1 MKRFSLLF
9 CAFVV
14 AVVVVMA
21 PASYAA
27 DITVQKLNEVLSKAP
42 AEKFWQISAADLSAM
57 IEAKKTDFLVV
68 DVRPNPAEYTAGH
81 IPGSIAIPV
90 QDIFKPENLK
100 KLPKDKKVI
109 LACVTGQTQNLPI
122 VALRA
127 LGYNAYTVAFGYSA
141 WLKGYR
147 GGQLMQEAIQG
158 AASKNYPVSK

>member
-1 MKRFSLLF
+1 MKKFSLLF
-9 CAFVV
+9 CALVLAV
-14 AVVVVMA
+14 AVAV
-21 PASYAA
+21 PAAFAA

-42 AEKFWQISAADLSAM
+42 AEKFWQIKADDLSAM
-57 IEAKKTDFLVV
+57 IQAKKTDFLVV
-68 DVRPNPAEYTAGH
+68 DVRPNPAEYGEGH
-81 IPGSIAIPV
+81 IAGSISIPV

-100 KLPKDKKVI
+100 KLPKNKKVI

-127 LGYNAYTVAFGYSA
+127 MGYDAYTMAFGYSA

-147 GGQLMQEAIQG
+147 GGQLMQEATQG